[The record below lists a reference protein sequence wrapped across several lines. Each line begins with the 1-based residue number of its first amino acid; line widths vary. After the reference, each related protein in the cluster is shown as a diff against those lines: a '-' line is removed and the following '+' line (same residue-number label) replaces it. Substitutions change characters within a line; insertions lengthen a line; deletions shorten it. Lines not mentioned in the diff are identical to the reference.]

1 MVKRLEEKNMEY
13 RQKWKEEE
21 LKTEELTRRL
31 RSAQVQAD
39 EERTKLMAMTTA
51 NKNGCGDDDS
61 AAAAAVAA
69 SSAVTRSK
77 DVVEDLR
84 RDLVGAARDLCC
96 RILDN
101 LVNKCEKTTTTTT
114 KPKGDEASN
123 VVSPEEVVNAS
134 IVLREDRILD
144 IVAKLERDAMKSS
157 EELKEA
163 KRMLEEEEA
172 KWEERNKDRMTLRN
186 ELESFR

>member
-1 MVKRLEEKNMEY
+1 
-13 RQKWKEEE
+13 
-21 LKTEELTRRL
+21 
-31 RSAQVQAD
+31 
-39 EERTKLMAMTTA
+39 MAATTA
-51 NKNGCGDDDS
+51 NKNGCGDEDS
-61 AAAAAVAA
+61 AAAAPT
-69 SSAVTRSK
+69 SPTRSK

-101 LVNKCEKTTTTTT
+101 LVDKCEKTTTTTT
-114 KPKGDEASN
+114 MTTTTKTKGDAASN

-134 IVLREDRILD
+134 IVLREDKILD
-144 IVAKLERDAMKSS
+144 IVAKLERDAMKSA